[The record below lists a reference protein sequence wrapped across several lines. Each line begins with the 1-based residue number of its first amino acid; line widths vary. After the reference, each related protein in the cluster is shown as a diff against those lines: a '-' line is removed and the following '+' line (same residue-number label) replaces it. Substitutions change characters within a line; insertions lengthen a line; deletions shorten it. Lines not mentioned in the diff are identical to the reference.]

1 MRERF
6 FELDFIRAV
15 AILCVLLAHAWCA
28 RFPGGA
34 VDGSRAA
41 GAMLVSLLFFQG
53 CTGLFVLVSGALILP
68 KERREGFPL
77 LWRRVLGFVLLA
89 GVWSVV
95 TNACA
100 YVADGWQVLAALA
113 QSVRYHSLIV
123 GGWAYRAGHL
133 WFLSLIVSLY
143 LAAPFLARLAYAM
156 PRRAYLLFAGISC
169 LLYPLPGTLDVG
181 WQGRS
186 FLDPDTMVT
195 FGGYDVFGVFASW
208 FLLGHLFWSVDVRAL
223 AERYTRHYCV
233 WLLVLLAAVLGAGG
247 AMELCLTGGRS
258 IYAPLHLFRPSLPI
272 FFLAPLLFLLLK
284 EMAPWFGR
292 RRWRVWVT
300 RLARHSFGMYLSH
313 VALLWL
319 LLPFLERHGLGPAR
333 GSLLPVGLAFA
344 VLLAGSWGLTALL
357 FRWRW
362 LRWLVH

>member
-6 FELDFIRAV
+6 FALDFIRAA
-15 AILCVLLAHAWCA
+15 AILCVLLAHAWYA

-41 GAMLVSLLFFQG
+41 AVMLVSFLFCQG
-53 CTGLFVLVSGALILP
+53 ATGLFVLVSGALILP

-89 GVWSVV
+89 GFWSVV
-95 TNACA
+95 TNACG
-100 YVADGWQVLAALA
+100 YVAEEWPVSAALA

-123 GGWAYRAGHL
+123 GGWAYRAGYL
-133 WFLSLIVSLY
+133 WFLSVIVSLY

-156 PRRAYLLFAGISC
+156 PRRGYLLFAGISC

-181 WQGRS
+181 GQGRS
-186 FLDPDTMVT
+186 FLNPDTMVT

-223 AERYTRHYCV
+223 AERYTRHYCL
-233 WLLVLLAAVLGAGG
+233 WLCGLLAAVTGGGG
-247 AMELCLTGGRS
+247 AMELYLTGARA

-272 FFLAPLLFLLLK
+272 FLVAPLLFLLLK

-300 RLARHSFGMYLSH
+300 RLARHSFGIYLSH
-313 VALLWL
+313 FGLLWL
-319 LLPFLERHGLGPAR
+319 LLSFLERHGLGPACH
-333 GSLLPVGLAFA
+333 SLLPVGLAFA
-344 VLLAGSWGLTALL
+344 LSLAGSWGLTALL